1 MGPAEQAAHQLS
13 QSISRRMSGPIQDSM
28 DMLAD
33 AEFVAVVC
41 HIHPDADA
49 IGAASAMVMALRQ
62 RGIRAVASYG
72 NDELPAKSL
81 LTIPGWEFFVA
92 PGDIPETVDTWVS
105 VDCASPERLGNLRE
119 RMLGSRRLIVVD
131 HHDSNTRYGTVN
143 MVDEESESSTMV
155 LLDFFEVWG
164 IKLTRDMAHALYAGL
179 LTDTVSFQFGRS
191 RMHTAA
197 ARLLNKGLDP
207 RTIGAQLLEG
217 HPFEYL
223 PFLGRVMATAGR
235 EPGWGGGAG
244 LVHVTISH
252 EDMADVGH
260 DEVEAV
266 VDVVRT
272 TSGGDVAAVFKEYD
286 PGYWTVSLRSTEL
299 VDASAVAGFMG
310 GGGHLRA
317 AGYSVNGD
325 RDAALGAL
333 IGASEMAA
341 ATIEAPADADPDGT
355 AADGGI

>member
-13 QSISRRMSGPIQDSM
+13 QSISRKMSGPISDAM

-33 AEFVAVVC
+33 AKSVAVVC

-62 RGIRAVASYG
+62 RGIRAVATYG
-72 NDELPAKSL
+72 EDSLPAKSL
-81 LTIPGWEFFVA
+81 LTIPGWENFMPYDEI
-92 PGDIPETVDTWVS
+92 PGHVDTWVA
-105 VDCASPERLGNLRE
+105 VDAASPQRLGALAP
-119 RMLGSRRLIVVD
+119 RMMAAPRLINVD
-131 HHDSNTRYGTVN
+131 HHDSNTMYGTIN
-143 MVDEESESSTMV
+143 MVDEAAESSTMV

-197 ARLLNKGLDP
+197 ARLLNQGLDL

-217 HPFEYL
+217 HPFEFL

-235 EPGWGGGAG
+235 EPGWANGAG
-244 LVHVTISH
+244 LVHVTISK

-272 TSGGDVAAVFKEYD
+272 TNGGDVAAVFKEYS
-286 PGYWTVSLRSTEL
+286 PGFWSMSLRSREL
-299 VDASAVAGFMG
+299 VDVSVVAKFLG

-317 AGYSVNGD
+317 AGYNFSGD
-325 RDAALGAL
+325 RDGVLGAL
-333 IGASEMAA
+333 IGASDVAA
-341 ATIEAPADADPDGT
+341 ATIEASADADPNGT
-355 AADGGI
+355 ASADGI

>member
-13 QSISRRMSGPIQDSM
+13 QSISRKMSGPISDAM

-33 AEFVAVVC
+33 AKSVAVVC

-62 RGIRAVASYG
+62 RGIRAVATYG
-72 NDELPAKSL
+72 EDSLPAKSL
-81 LTIPGWEFFVA
+81 LTIPGWENFMPYDEI
-92 PGDIPETVDTWVS
+92 PGHVDTWVA
-105 VDCASPERLGNLRE
+105 VDAASPQRLGALAP
-119 RMLGSRRLIVVD
+119 RMMAAPRLINVD
-131 HHDSNTRYGTVN
+131 HHDSNTLYGTIN
-143 MVDEESESSTMV
+143 MVDEAAESSTMV

-197 ARLLNKGLDP
+197 ARLLNQGLDP

-217 HPFEYL
+217 HPFEFL
-223 PFLGRVMATAGR
+223 PFLGRVMATAVQDAD
-235 EPGWGGGAG
+235 WADHAG
-244 LVHVTISH
+244 LVYVTVDN
-252 EDMADVGH
+252 EVMADVGH

-272 TSGGDVAAVFKEYD
+272 TRGGDVAAVLKEYE
-286 PGYWTVSLRSTEL
+286 PGYWTVSLRTTEL
-299 VDASAVAGFMG
+299 VDASVVAGSLG

-317 AGYSVNGD
+317 AGFSFRGD
-325 RDAALGAL
+325 HASLVEALQ
-333 IGASEMAA
+333 GASDVAA
-341 ATIEAPADADPDGT
+341 ATIGH
-355 AADGGI
+355 GVRRSVR